1 MALKTGRECCKH
13 GIFVLLSEAFNSNS
27 SRNMCTYS
35 SVIILFPILVNV
47 THFDMGADRTSRD
60 PYFIQ
65 SVAPGVIK
73 TTGFGA
79 LPSSTQKLT
88 NG

>member
-1 MALKTGRECCKH
+1 
-13 GIFVLLSEAFNSNS
+13 
-27 SRNMCTYS
+27 MCD
-35 SVIILFPILVNV
+35 LFFSYYFITHILVNV
-47 THFDMGADRTSRD
+47 THFDIGADRTSRD

-79 LPSSTQKLT
+79 LVSSTQKLT

>member
-1 MALKTGRECCKH
+1 MVYLFYCLKH
-13 GIFVLLSEAFNSNS
+13 LIAD
-27 SRNMCTYS
+27 MCTYS

-47 THFDMGADRTSRD
+47 THFDMGADRTSCD

-88 NG
+88 KG